1 MKYLQPWEIVYLHHR
16 ILKHYGGLL
25 VPLSPEMQLFVEGLC
40 ANILQICQ
48 YERVESV
55 YELAAIY
62 WKSLAFGHIFSDGNK
77 RTAINAAYLVLHRN
91 GIATQVPDDLVERVI
106 LCARAKITKSN
117 LIGYIEEK
125 ICQKP
130 EPAKLRSPTSLMN
143 G

>member
-16 ILKHYGGLL
+16 ILKRYGGLL

-62 WKSLAFGHIFSDGNK
+62 WKSLACGHISDGNK

-130 EPAKLRSPTSLMN
+130 EPDKRQPSTINMN
-143 G
+143 R